1 MREESKSIV
10 DIKYQYFWNMLG
22 TISSTAVSIILL
34 LIVSRLA
41 SPSIADSFSI
51 AFTLGQQFLVIG
63 LFGVRN
69 FQATDVNESYSF
81 SAYLLSRIITIL
93 FMIISSILYL
103 NLAGFTDEKYWTI
116 IFMVL
121 YRSCDALSDVYQGE
135 FQQKQRSDIA
145 GKVLFYRSLLTII
158 VFILFLLA
166 TDNLLFATVSLF
178 LVNLMLSYFLD
189 IRYYRLNFS
198 KKSFEYSSSWQD
210 GWNILKLCLTL
221 FISSFIINYIFNL
234 PKIIIDNY
242 ISIGHLGEGLQRDFN
257 ILFMPTFVLNL
268 LLMLL
273 RPMLTEI
280 SIFLHKGQM
289 SAYKRQ
295 VTKIFGALVCLHLLV
310 LVGGYF
316 LGIPVLSFIFG
327 VNLSPYLL
335 SFMILLVGAGLNVY
349 SVMIDNV
356 LTIHRKQY
364 YLLFS
369 TILAFIFSSAIT
381 KVLISKFAIL
391 GASISF
397 TLTMLVYFLS
407 SLLVYYLVNRKAM
420 GSENNEKA
428 TTVAH

>member
-1 MREESKSIV
+1 MREKTKPIV

-22 TISSTAVSIILL
+22 TISSTAVSIVLL
-34 LIVSRLA
+34 LIVSRLT

-51 AFTLGQQFLVIG
+51 AFTLAQQFLVIG

-81 SAYLLSRIITIL
+81 SAYFISRVMSILLMLVSL
-93 FMIISSILYL
+93 MLYL
-103 NLAGFTDEKYWTI
+103 NATGFTNEKYWI
-116 IFMVL
+116 IVFMVL
-121 YRSCDALSDVYQGE
+121 YRACDAISDVYQGE
-135 FQQKQRSDIA
+135 FQQKQRSDLA
-145 GKVLFYRSLLTII
+145 GKVLFYRSLSTIV
-158 VFILFLLA
+158 VFILVLLV
-166 TDNLLFATVSLF
+166 TGNLLVATISLF
-178 LVNLMLSYFLD
+178 LTNLILSYFLD
-189 IRYYRLNFS
+189 IRYYQLNFS
-198 KKSFEYSSSWQD
+198 RSSFKINSSWQ
-210 GWNILKLCLTL
+210 GSLNILKLCLSL

-234 PKIIIDNY
+234 PKIIIDSF
-242 ISIGHLGEGLQRDFN
+242 ITVGQLGEGLQRDFN

-280 SIFLHKGQM
+280 SIFLHNGQI
-289 SAYKRQ
+289 SAYNRQ
-295 VTKIFGALVCLHLLV
+295 VKKIFGALIGLHLLV
-310 LVGGYF
+310 LVGGYL
-316 LGIPVLSFIFG
+316 LGIPILSFIFG

-335 SFMILLVGAGLNVY
+335 SFIILLVGAGFNVY

-397 TLTMLVYFLS
+397 TLTMLVYFMS
-407 SLLVYYLVNRKAM
+407 SLLVYHIVNRKIVKM
-420 GSENNEKA
+420 EINKK
-428 TTVAH
+428 